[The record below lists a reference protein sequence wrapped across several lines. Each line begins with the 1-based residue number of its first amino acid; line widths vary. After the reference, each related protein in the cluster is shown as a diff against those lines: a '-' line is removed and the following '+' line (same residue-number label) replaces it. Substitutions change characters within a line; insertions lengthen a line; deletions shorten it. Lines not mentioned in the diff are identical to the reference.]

1 MVNACVGDSGPPGDD
16 TSEDEMRHQVSGYKL
31 GRNDA
36 QRRALMRN
44 LISQLFLHG
53 RIQTTEAKA
62 RAIRSDAEK
71 LITIAKNGL
80 RADGNKVHARR
91 LVAARINGVDA
102 AKKLFDEIAPRFETR
117 PGGYTR
123 LYKLGMRQGDG
134 AEMAI
139 IELVQE

>member
-1 MVNACVGDSGPPGDD
+1 MC
-16 TSEDEMRHQVSGYKL
+16 
-31 GRNDA
+31 
-36 QRRALMRN
+36 
-44 LISQLFLHG
+44 
-53 RIQTTEAKA
+53 
-62 RAIRSDAEK
+62 IRDR
-71 LITIAKNGL
+71 

-91 LVAARINGVDA
+91 LVAARLNGVDV
-102 AKKLFDEIAPRFETR
+102 AKKLFDEIAPRYETR

>member
-1 MVNACVGDSGPPGDD
+1 
-16 TSEDEMRHQVSGYKL
+16 MRHQVSGYKL

-36 QRRALMRN
+36 QRRALLRN
-44 LISQLFLHG
+44 LISQLFQHG
-53 RIQTTEAKA
+53 RIETTEAKA

-71 LITIAKNGL
+71 LITLAKNGL
-80 RADGNKVHARR
+80 RAGGNKTHARR
-91 LVAARINGVDA
+91 LVAGRVNGEDI
-102 AKKLFDEIAPRFETR
+102 AKKLFDEIAPRFEDR

-139 IELVQE
+139 IELVEASQKD